1 MGQMRAKFMR
11 MSGTRLASCAPV
23 VSTARTRTDRAGGGV
38 PARCGMLRRVAA
50 LAAMVSLLI
59 WLPLPCAS
67 GQEADQASR
76 EPARAIVP
84 AVVRSFVAAHCLD
97 CHDRDSKTAGLA
109 LDDLLAAE
117 LPDATVQW
125 EKVVR
130 KLATRQMPPK
140 DAPKPDE
147 RSYQATV
154 AALTGVLD
162 RLAAERPRP
171 GRTETFR
178 RLTRTEYQNA
188 IRDLL
193 ALQIDAAALLPADE
207 ASHGF
212 DNITV
217 SDLSPTLLNRYVAA
231 AQKIARLAVG
241 RVPEGP
247 LVETFRVRADI
258 TQDVHLEG
266 LPIGTR
272 GGLRIDYH
280 FPQDGQ
286 YEVQV
291 HLMRDRND
299 EIESLREPHEL
310 EIAVDRQRVALLTV
324 RPPPRGTSDRLV
336 DANLKARFAV
346 AAGPHTV
353 TVAFLKSSSS
363 LLETMR
369 QPLNVHFN
377 FYRHPRLGPAVFQVA
392 LVGPYEPQ
400 GPGDTPSRRRI
411 FVCRP
416 SGPQDE
422 LACARQILSTLAR
435 RAYRRPVTEE
445 DLAVPLSLY
454 QQGHAQGGFEAGIEA
469 GLAAILVSPHF
480 LFRIERDPEGVAAG
494 QAYRISDLELAS
506 RLSFF
511 LWSSLPDDELLEL
524 AEAGTLSR
532 PEVLTAQVRR
542 MLADPR
548 SRSLVTNFAGQWLHL
563 RNLDSLVPDMRLYP
577 DFDDNLRQA
586 LRRETELCFE
596 EIIREDHSVL
606 RLIRSEATYLNE
618 RLAKHYGIPHIYGSR
633 LRRVVLD
640 ETSQR
645 GGLLRQGSILAVT
658 SYATRTS
665 PVLRGQWVL
674 KNLMGTPPPP
684 PPPNVPALE
693 ENVVAA
699 SLPVRERL
707 AQHRRHAACA
717 ACHEI
722 IDPVGF
728 ALEHYDA
735 IGRWRALEA
744 GQPIDDAG
752 SLPDGTPFVGVAG
765 LEAALVARGELFVQT
780 LVEKLLTYALGR
792 GVDEHDAPAVRQIV
806 RQARAAD
813 DRFSSLILGIVQS
826 VPFQMRSAP

>member
-1 MGQMRAKFMR
+1 MEKLPRSRAAPAPCGPVATRGRVPAKLRALRQAFR
-11 MSGTRLASCAPV
+11 LGTAV
-23 VSTARTRTDRAGGGV
+23 VLLSAWIGLPGARAQEVAGAGGEA
-38 PARCGMLRRVAA
+38 PRAA
-50 LAAMVSLLI
+50 
-59 WLPLPCAS
+59 
-67 GQEADQASR
+67 
-76 EPARAIVP
+76 VP
-84 AVVRSFVAAHCLD
+84 AVVRSFLTAHCLD
-97 CHDRDSKTAGLA
+97 CHDRASKTAGLA
-109 LDDLLAAE
+109 LDDLLAAD
-117 LPDATVQW
+117 LSRATVTW

-130 KLATRQMPPK
+130 KLTTRHMPPK
-140 DAPKPDE
+140 DIPRPDE
-147 RSYQATV
+147 QSYEAAI
-154 AALTGVLD
+154 AALTEVLD
-162 RLAAERPRP
+162 RLAAEQPNP

-178 RLTRTEYQNA
+178 RLTRTEYQHA

-193 ALQIDAAALLPADE
+193 ALEIDAAALLPADE

-217 SDLSPTLLNRYVAA
+217 SDLSPTLLSRYVAA

-241 RVPEGP
+241 RVPQGP

-272 GGLRIDYH
+272 GGIRIDYH
-280 FPQDGQ
+280 FPQGGE

-299 EIESLREPHEL
+299 EIESLREPHDL

-336 DANLKARFAV
+336 DANLRARFSV
-346 AAGPHTV
+346 TSGPHTI
-353 TVAFLKSSSS
+353 TVAFLKQSSS
-363 LLETMR
+363 LLETLR
-369 QPLNVHFN
+369 QPLNVHYN

-392 LVGPYEPQ
+392 LVGPHAPQ
-400 GPGDTPSRRRI
+400 GPGDTPSRQRI

-416 SGPQDE
+416 RGPGDE
-422 LACARQILSTLAR
+422 LACARQILATLAR

-445 DLAVPLSLY
+445 DLALPLALY
-454 QQGHAQGGFEAGIEA
+454 RQGQSEGGFEAGIEA
-469 GLAAILVSPHF
+469 ALAGILVSPHF
-480 LFRIERDPEGVAAG
+480 LFRIERDPEGVASG

-511 LWSSLPDDELLEL
+511 LWSSLPDEELLNL

-542 MLADPR
+542 MLADGR

-563 RNLDSLVPDMRLYP
+563 RNLDAFVPDMRLYP

-596 EIIREDHSVL
+596 EMLREDQSVL
-606 RLIRSEATYLNE
+606 RLIRSDATYLNE
-618 RLAKHYGIPHIYGSR
+618 RLARHYGIPHVYGSR
-633 LRRVVLD
+633 FRRVVLD

-665 PVLRGQWVL
+665 PVLRGQWIL
-674 KNLMGTPPPP
+674 KNLVGTPPPP
-684 PPPNVPALE
+684 PPPNVPALD

-699 SLPVRERL
+699 TLPVRERL
-707 AQHRRHAACA
+707 AQHRSHAACA

-735 IGRWRALEA
+735 IGRWRVLEA
-744 GQPIDDAG
+744 GRPIDDAG

-765 LEAALVARGELFVQT
+765 LEAALLARGELVVQT

-792 GVDEHDAPAVRQIV
+792 GADERDAPAIRQIV

-813 DRFSSLILGIVQS
+813 YRFSSLILGIVQS

>member
-1 MGQMRAKFMR
+1 MTDELPMRSHRFCEAANRPMWAPWLVLHQTLW
-11 MSGTRLASCAPV
+11 SASVLAV
-23 VSTARTRTDRAGGGV
+23 LAG
-38 PARCGMLRRVAA
+38 A
-50 LAAMVSLLI
+50 LVWPQAV
-59 WLPLPCAS
+59 C
-67 GQEADQASR
+67 GQEG
-76 EPARAIVP
+76 ARASEEAGRSELP
-84 AVVRSFVAAHCLD
+84 AVVRSFVGAHCLD
-97 CHDRDSKTAGLA
+97 CHDRNGKTAGLA
-109 LDDLLAAE
+109 LDDLLQMQLAQGRVA
-117 LPDATVQW
+117 W
-125 EKVVR
+125 EKVLR
-130 KLATRQMPPK
+130 KLATRHMPPK
-140 DAPKPDE
+140 DVPKPDE
-147 RSYQATV
+147 ASYQAVV
-154 AALTGVLD
+154 AALEGVLD
-162 RLAAERPRP
+162 HLAATQMRP

-178 RLTRTEYQNA
+178 RLNRTEYQNS

-241 RVPEGP
+241 RVPQGP
-247 LVETFRVRADI
+247 IVETFRVRADI

-272 GGLRIDYH
+272 GGVRIDYQ

-310 EIAVDRQRVALLTV
+310 EIAVDRQRVALLEV

-336 DANLKARFAV
+336 DANLRARFAV
-346 AAGPHTV
+346 TAGPHTI
-353 TVAFLKSSSS
+353 TVAFLKQSSS

-377 FYRHPRLGPAVFQVA
+377 FYRHPRLGPAVFQVS
-392 LVGPYEPQ
+392 LVGPFEPQ

-422 LACARQILSTLAR
+422 LACARQILATLAR

-445 DLAVPLSLY
+445 DLAVPLAMY
-454 QQGHAQGGFEAGIEA
+454 HEGHAQGGFEAGIEA
-469 GLAAILVSPHF
+469 ALAAILVSPHF
-480 LFRIERDPEGVAAG
+480 LFRIERDPEGAAPG

-506 RLSFF
+506 RLSYF
-511 LWSSLPDDELLEL
+511 LWSSLPDDEPLDL
-524 AEAGTLSR
+524 AEAGRLSR
-532 PEVLTAQVRR
+532 PEVLEAQVRR
-542 MLADPR
+542 MLADAR
-548 SRSLVTNFAGQWLHL
+548 SRSLVTNFAGQWLYL
-563 RNLDSLVPDMRLYP
+563 RNLDSFVPDMRLYP

-596 EIIREDHSVL
+596 EVLREDQSVL
-606 RLIRSEATYLNE
+606 RLIKSDATYLNE
-618 RLAKHYGIPHIYGSR
+618 RLAKHYGIGHVYGSR
-633 LRRVVLD
+633 FRRVVLD
-640 ETSQR
+640 EASQR

-665 PVLRGQWVL
+665 PVIRGQWIL
-674 KNLMGTPPPP
+674 KNILGTPPPP
-684 PPPNVPALE
+684 PPPNVPALD

-707 AQHRRHAACA
+707 AQHRNHAACA
-717 ACHEI
+717 ACHEL

-735 IGRWRALEA
+735 IGRWRVLEA
-744 GQPIDDAG
+744 GRPIDDAG
-752 SLPDGTPFVGVAG
+752 SLPDGTEFVGVTG
-765 LEAALVARGELFVQT
+765 LETAILARPEMFVQT
-780 LVEKLLTYALGR
+780 LTEKLLTFALGR
-792 GVDEHDAPAVRQIV
+792 GVDEYDAPAIRQIV

-813 DRFSSLILGIVQS
+813 YRFSSLILGIVQS